1 MTRPAPVGR
10 SLLSALFF
18 LAVLSFALA
27 GCGDSKE
34 QKGADSQKKEAAD
47 AKSSGKS
54 GDQAQQA
61 APPPPEIKV
70 VAVKSVNA
78 PLVKDY
84 SASIAAKESVEIKA
98 RVAGYLQKWHF
109 TEGAIVNKGDPLF
122 SIEPSEYQEA
132 LNEAKSQLARDQAT
146 LSKAQTDVQR
156 FGELYKKG
164 AISREEYDN
173 RVTAFKEYQAT
184 VEQDKAAVKQAEL
197 NLSYT
202 DIKSPVTGR
211 IGRAQAQV
219 GDLVGHGDNTLL
231 ATITTVDPMYVNF
244 SISEQDYL
252 SYVKEAHER
261 EKQHKKAPDVD
272 LLLKL
277 SDGSIYEHHGKINMV
292 DPTVDQK
299 TGTLG
304 VRATFPNPDD
314 ILRPGQFARV
324 ILAIQRDDKVILMPQ
339 RAVQEIQGMKMCLTT
354 DKDGKVSSTPITLGQ
369 QLESFVEVEK
379 GLKEGD
385 LVLVEGLQK
394 IRAGDVIKPQVTQL
408 DLESLKKAYGGEGDS
423 QDDKGQGQDGMPDVG
438 DGAQADTSDDTA
450 AAQSGAQQ

>member
-1 MTRPAPVGR
+1 MTRPFSVR
-10 SLLSALFF
+10 RNLLAALFI
-18 LAVLSFALA
+18 LAVLSLALA

-34 QKGADSQKKEAAD
+34 QKGADSQKKEASKD
-47 AKSSGKS
+47 AGSQNGAAK
-54 GDQAQQA
+54 AQKD

-70 VAVKSVNA
+70 VEVVAANV
-78 PLVKDY
+78 PLLKEY
-84 SASIAAKESVEIKA
+84 SASIEAKESVEIRA
-98 RVAGYLQKWHF
+98 RVAGYLQKRHY
-109 TEGAIVNKGDPLF
+109 TEGSIVHKGDPLF
-122 SIEPSEYQEA
+122 TIDPSEYQEA
-132 LNEAKSQLARDQAT
+132 LNEAKSQLQRDQAT
-146 LSKAQTDVQR
+146 LSKAKTDVQR
-156 FGELYKKG
+156 FGELYKRG

-184 VEQDKAAVKQAEL
+184 VEQDQAAVKQAEL

-202 DIKSPVTGR
+202 DIKAPVTGR
-211 IGRAQAQV
+211 IGRAQAQAGDVV
-219 GDLVGHGDNTLL
+219 GRGDNTLL
-231 ATITTVDPMYVNF
+231 ATITTVDPVYVNF

-261 EKQHKKAPDVD
+261 EKQGKKAPDVT

-277 SDGSIYEHHGKINMV
+277 SDGSIYEHHGKVNMV

-304 VRATFPNPDD
+304 VRATFPNPED

-324 ILAIQRDDKVILMPQ
+324 LLAIQRDNKVILMPQ
-339 RAVQEIQGMKMCLTT
+339 RAVQEIQGMKMCLTA

-369 QLESFVEVEK
+369 QLESFVVVEK

-394 IRAGDVIKPQVTQL
+394 IRSGDVIKPQVTQM
-408 DLESLKKAYGGEGDS
+408 DFSSLKKAFGEEGGS
-423 QDDKGQGQDGMPDVG
+423 QDDAGQGQGGLPDVG
-438 DGAQADTSDDTA
+438 NGGQDATGDDASAQA
-450 AAQSGAQQ
+450 GAEQ